1 MNAARLALHQV
12 RFENKTFW
20 RNPAS
25 AFFTFA
31 FPLMFLVIF
40 NGVFGDRE
48 VVLFGRTTTTSNF
61 YVPSIAAFSVITAC
75 FTGMAMNIVFAREQ
89 GVLKRKLGTPL
100 PPSSYIG
107 GRILHATAIELL
119 LVTIVVLAGRL
130 FYGVPFPTAS
140 LPAFIV
146 TLLVGSV
153 AFCSLGI
160 AVTALVPNAHAAP
173 AVVNAIILPL
183 LFVSDVFFGPD
194 ASPGWLRSFANLFP
208 IRHYL
213 EAMLRSF
220 FPLNAGSGWA
230 WGELGVVLLWGAAGI
245 ALAVKFF
252 RWEPRER

>member
-1 MNAARLALHQV
+1 MSTARLALRQV
-12 RFENKTFW
+12 RYENKIFW

-40 NGVFGDRE
+40 NTVFGERRIRLLGE
-48 VVLFGRTTTTSNF
+48 MTNASSF

-75 FTGMAMNIVFAREQ
+75 FTGVAMNLVLAREQ

-100 PPSSYIG
+100 PRSAYLA

-119 LVTIVVLAGRL
+119 LVAIVVTAGRL
-130 FYGVPFPTAS
+130 FYGVAVPTGS
-140 LPAFIV
+140 LPAFLV
-146 TLLVGSV
+146 TLAVGAM

-160 AVTALVPNAHAAP
+160 AVTALVPNAEAAP
-173 AVVNAIILPL
+173 AVVNAIVLPL

-194 ASPGWLRSFANLFP
+194 ASPGWLRTFADLFP

-213 EAMLRSF
+213 QAMLQAF
-220 FPLNAGSGWA
+220 KPAAGMSPWA
-230 WGELGVVLLWGAAGI
+230 WGHLGFVAAWGLAGI
-245 ALAVKFF
+245 LLAVRFF
-252 RWEPRER
+252 RWEPQK